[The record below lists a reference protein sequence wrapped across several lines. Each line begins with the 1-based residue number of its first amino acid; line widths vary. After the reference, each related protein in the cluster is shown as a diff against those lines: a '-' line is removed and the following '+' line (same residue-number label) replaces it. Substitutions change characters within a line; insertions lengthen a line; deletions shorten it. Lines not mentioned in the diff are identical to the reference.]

1 MTAYSFRDSN
11 IRKTWG
17 IFSLFLVIVIGV
29 GWIISRAY
37 NDPSILYFAV
47 IFSLVMNFI
56 AYWKSDS
63 IALSL
68 SRAHEADHKNYME
81 LYHVVENLSIATGI
95 PMPKI
100 YVIDD
105 ASANAFATGRNPKH
119 ASIAVTTGLLARL
132 NKTELEG
139 VIAHEMSHV
148 KNYDILVSTVVVVLV
163 GFITILTDFFMRSTF
178 WHRRDDRNNGGS
190 VFMII
195 GIVVAILAPI
205 LATLIQLAIS
215 RKREFLAD
223 ASGALITRYPEGL
236 ASALEKISSDRPM
249 ARPQNATAH
258 LFFANPFKADTLSDK
273 KTPWFVRLFMTHP
286 PIEERI
292 KALRQMSQ

>member
-11 IRKTWG
+11 IRKTWA

-29 GWIISRAY
+29 GWIISMAY
-37 NDPSILYFAV
+37 NDTSILYFAV
-47 IFSLVMNFI
+47 IFSLVMNLI

-68 SRAHEADHKNYME
+68 SRAHEADKNTYRD
-81 LYHVVENLSIATGI
+81 LFNVVENLSITTGI
-95 PMPKI
+95 PTPKI
-100 YVIDD
+100 YIIEDP
-105 ASANAFATGRNPKH
+105 SANAFATGRNPKH
-119 ASIAVTTGLLARL
+119 ASIAVTTGLLQRL

-163 GFITILTDFFMRSTF
+163 GFITILTDFFMRSL
-178 WHRRDDRNNGGS
+178 WWRGRDDREGNGS
-190 VFMII
+190 ILMII
-195 GIVVAILAPI
+195 GIATAILAPI

-236 ASALEKISSDRPM
+236 VLALEKISSDRPM
-249 ARPQNATAH
+249 AHPQNATAH
-258 LFFANPFKADTLSDK
+258 MFFASPFKADAGGQQ
-273 KTPWFVRLFMTHP
+273 KTPWFVKLFMTHP
-286 PIEERI
+286 PIEDRI